1 MQRGPLIFLG
11 VFATFLFGWLG
22 LVFYPQYQLNAL
34 TSETPEGS
42 TEAYPRPLDG
52 LAAQGLKTY
61 ISEGC
66 VYCHSQQVRAE
77 NFGTDLARGWG
88 DRRSLPRDY
97 IYENPVLLGTM
108 RTGPDLANIGA
119 RQADETWHYLHLYN
133 PQITSPGSIM
143 PPYRYLFE
151 DRKITGEPS
160 ISALK
165 LKDEWAPPEGREV
178 IPTDR
183 AKALV
188 AYLKAQNR
196 NQPLEE
202 ANR

>member
-34 TSETPEGS
+34 KPETPEGS
-42 TEAYPRPLDG
+42 TDSYPRPLDG
-52 LAAQGLKTY
+52 LAAQGLKVY

-66 VYCHSQQVRAE
+66 VYCHSQQVRADA
-77 NFGTDLARGWG
+77 FGTDIARGWG
-88 DRRSLPRDY
+88 DRRSVPRDY

-143 PPYRYLFE
+143 PPYRYLFD
-151 DRKITGEPS
+151 DRKISGEPS
-160 ISALK
+160 ISAIK

-196 NQPLEE
+196 NEPLKE